1 MTTAI
6 LLLFGYF
13 FVFCYFYHFFEVVQ
27 FELEP
32 KEFAINTIFNLGFLF
47 FGFTAAKLV
56 L

>member
-1 MTTAI
+1 MTFAMFLTMA
-6 LLLFGYF
+6 YF
-13 FVFCYFYHFFEVVQ
+13 AVFCFFYHFFEVVR

-32 KEFAINTIFNLGFLF
+32 KEFAINTVFNLGFLY